1 MLFFVSGIHGCA
13 LARFLIMGFVQN
25 YTSLS
30 AKSRNCVGMSFL
42 VVYLFIG
49 FFVCLLLLFTPHF
62 SFHSYIPPKMGV
74 CNMYMVLLS
83 LVMSLQARREA
94 YQQEKQK
101 WQREKDESVLH
112 ARAQPITT
120 EALAELSAQRQQRT
134 ARFLAHLHE
143 AQMEHIRQL
152 ATNVPAPQ

>member
-1 MLFFVSGIHGCA
+1 
-13 LARFLIMGFVQN
+13 
-25 YTSLS
+25 
-30 AKSRNCVGMSFL
+30 
-42 VVYLFIG
+42 
-49 FFVCLLLLFTPHF
+49 
-62 SFHSYIPPKMGV
+62 
-74 CNMYMVLLS
+74 
-83 LVMSLQARREA
+83 MSLQARREA